1 MATEKF
7 LSELPVV
14 GGLFDDS
21 DEKMQRELQAYKQF
35 MLSHQPEE
43 LNYGSDLSS
52 VGYTPESASYSTISE
67 DPATRRAQLEA
78 LQSMK
83 GLSESGLSDADRAVF
98 SQARQE
104 ADQQAQSNRAAQ
116 LQNAQAR
123 GVAGS
128 GLEMQMSALGDQE
141 AANRAAQANM
151 AQAGQASQNKA
162 NYLQAYLQG
171 TGQQRDQD
179 YRTQANNADI
189 VNKFNMYNTGAAN
202 DARAYGAQSQNQMAQ
217 FNKSGQQNAQQGTQA
232 NYLDW
237 LGQMGNAYSGTTKG
251 YASEA
256 AARSGNR
263 SANTQAAANIGMAA
277 AGMPSVPVASKAKVA
292 SPNISTYEDDYLNG
306 YGERS
311 V

>member
-1 MATEKF
+1 MAMDKF

-21 DEKMQRELQAYKQF
+21 DAKMQAELQAYKQF
-35 MLSHQPEE
+35 MLQGRPED
-43 LNYGSDLSS
+43 LDYGSDISA
-52 VGYTPESASYSTISE
+52 VGYIPESADYSTISE

-98 SQARQE
+98 AE
-104 ADQQAQSNRAAQ
+104 AQNQSNRQAQSNRAAQ
-116 LQNAQAR
+116 MQNAQAR
-123 GVAGS
+123 GVSGS

-217 FNKSGQQNAQQGTQA
+217 FNKQGQQAAQHGTQA

-251 YASEA
+251 YASES

-263 SANTQAAANIGMAA
+263 SANTQLAANIGMAA
-277 AGMPSVPVASKAKVA
+277 AGVPPVAAVKKK
-292 SPNISTYEDDYLNG
+292 P
-306 YGERS
+306 GEE
-311 V
+311 

>member
-1 MATEKF
+1 
-7 LSELPVV
+7 
-14 GGLFDDS
+14 
-21 DEKMQRELQAYKQF
+21 
-35 MLSHQPEE
+35 
-43 LNYGSDLSS
+43 
-52 VGYTPESASYSTISE
+52 
-67 DPATRRAQLEA
+67 
-78 LQSMK
+78 MK

-98 SQARQE
+98 SEARQQ
-104 ADQQAQSNRAAQ
+104 ADRQAQSNRAAQ

-202 DARAYGAQSQNQMAQ
+202 DARAYGAQAGNQMAQ
-217 FNKSGQQNAQQGTQA
+217 FNKSGQQAAQQGTQA
-232 NYLDW
+232 NNLNW
-237 LGQMGNAYSGTTKG
+237 LNGMGNAYSGVAKG
-251 YASEA
+251 YASQGA
-256 AARSGNR
+256 ANAANR
-263 SANTQAAANIGMAA
+263 SANTQAL
-277 AGMPSVPVASKAKVA
+277 AGLGSSAF
-292 SPNISTYEDDYLNG
+292 DYLNKKG
-306 YGERS
+306 
-311 V
+311 

>member
-1 MATEKF
+1 MAINWDNF
-7 LSELPVV
+7 ASELPIV
-14 GGLFDDS
+14 GGLFDNS
-21 DEKMQRELQAYKQF
+21 DQQLQDELAAYKQF
-35 MLSHQPEE
+35 MLQNKPEE
-43 LNYGSDLSS
+43 LDYGTDLEAL
-52 VGYTPESASYSTISE
+52 GYSPESADYTTISE

-83 GLSESGLSDADRAVF
+83 GLSESGLSDADKAVF
-98 SQARQE
+98 AEARNV
-104 ADQQAQSNRAAQ
+104 ADRQAQSNRAAQ

-141 AANRAAQANM
+141 AANRAAQANIQ
-151 AQAGQASQNKA
+151 QAGQAAQNKA

-189 VNKFNMYNTGAAN
+189 VNKFNMFNTGAQN
-202 DARAYGAQSQNQMAQ
+202 DARQYAAQAGNQMAQ
-217 FNKSGQQNAQQGTQA
+217 FNKSGQQAAQQGTQA

-237 LGQMGNAYSGTTKG
+237 LNGMGNAYSGVAKG
-251 YASEA
+251 YASQG

-263 SANTQAAANIGMAA
+263 AANTKAAFDIGKAAAFG
-277 AGMPSVPVASKAKVA
+277 V
-292 SPNISTYEDDYLNG
+292 
-306 YGERS
+306 
-311 V
+311 